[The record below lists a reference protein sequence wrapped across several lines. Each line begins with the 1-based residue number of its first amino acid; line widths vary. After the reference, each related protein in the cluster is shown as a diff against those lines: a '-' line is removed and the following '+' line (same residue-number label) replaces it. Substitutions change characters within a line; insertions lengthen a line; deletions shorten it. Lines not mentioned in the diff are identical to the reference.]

1 MEIDNIAKPKQ
12 LDIEKAEKYTENQEW
27 VIEVKYDGS
36 RQFLIGTETGTEMY
50 NKRGKDKTRH
60 FPDVTDEIA
69 LPESTILDGE
79 IIVTDELHKTGNKNV
94 LQKRDGGTPVVRE
107 SGKMNFK
114 EKMKMKQYPAQFV
127 AFDIIKYKGESV
139 KDMPLQERRKL
150 LEDVVNGLGEEVTVS
165 KRYESLEKGWKEV
178 LDKKMEGVILKKPE
192 TEYPVGRTP
201 TWRKVKNIKDTIITA
216 RDYEEHNKG
225 ITVIGEDD
233 HDDNHRL
240 TVNGRVSKQVRQEIE
255 DNSEAEVEVSYLE
268 RSKNGKLREPRFSKL
283 IEKHENHS

>member
-1 MEIDNIAKPKQ
+1 MIEEYAQPKQ
-12 LDIEKAEKYTENQEW
+12 SKKENAPTDWKVEL
-27 VIEVKYDGS
+27 KYDGT
-36 RQFLIGTETGTEMY
+36 RQFLLNTGEGVKLY
-50 NKRGKDKTRH
+50 NKRGTEKTRH
-60 FPDVTDEIA
+60 FPDITDEVA
-69 LPESTILDGE
+69 LPEGTVLDGE
-79 IIVTDELHKTGNKNV
+79 TIVTDDLHPHGNKNV
-94 LQKRDGGTPVVRE
+94 LQKRDGGTPVVRQ

-139 KDMPLQERRKL
+139 KDMPLNERREL
-150 LEDVVNGLGEEVTVS
+150 LKTVVNGLGEEVFVS
-165 KRYESLEKGWKEV
+165 KRYESLEKGWEEV

-192 TEYPVGRTP
+192 TQYPVGRTP

-268 RSKNGKLREPRFSKL
+268 RSKNGKLREPRFKRL
-283 IEKHENHS
+283 AE